1 MHQQS
6 PISRRRARNS
16 KVQRDSSVRWLAAA
30 ASACVERME
39 TRTLLTAA
47 AIEAPDVRS
56 AGGDSVVVTVTYTDD
71 KAVNVNSVGS
81 SDVTVVNEAGGA
93 ALTLRSVSVSP
104 RVNAT
109 PLVASYT
116 FAAPGG
122 KWDGG
127 DNGSYRVNVEANRVF
142 DQEGNAAP
150 PTTGTFAVNIPGG
163 RAPGRPGGI
172 GNNPGDG
179 TAPIAILEAIPGVT
193 TAGGTSKTFRAIYT
207 DDRAVNPQTIGTND
221 LVVNKPD
228 GDTMT
233 VTGVTTEVTDGGRR
247 VVATYTATPPGGAWD
262 AGDNGTYTATIR
274 YHSVLDASGLPVQGA
289 AGPLLVA
296 IPTTTPPPPP
306 AADPA
311 PTADLDAPEDVTT
324 GGVTYT
330 VEVRYRDNVRVAESS
345 IDKNDV
351 TVTGPGGPL
360 TPIGVE
366 TDVKSDGRQVE
377 ATYRFTAAG
386 GSWDAADNGAYQIA
400 LAAGAVTDSAGQGVA
415 AKAAG
420 FDVNVAAA
428 SPPVV
433 PPTVP
438 PSPPNVPPPPPNS
451 PPPPP
456 VGNVPPANQVPVAT
470 VSPPEDIATP
480 GAPTQAVVVTY
491 VDDDALN
498 QGTIDAADI
507 TVAGP
512 GGPLPV
518 TGVTVAGAGNV
529 FTATY
534 TVAAPGNVWD
544 AADAGTYTVTVLAGQ
559 VADAGGAV
567 NAAAASGFD
576 VTIAPPEPVIDP
588 AFSGGQSVSSG
599 FVAEAAVALED
610 GKLILA
616 GRQGNLAAGSSQAVV
631 KRLNPDGSPDLSFGR
646 NGLVVTAA
654 GENQAAYAAT
664 LLPDGSFVTA
674 GALGGDMLIT
684 KYKANGTVDTKFGDG
699 GRAVIDAGAADDVAY
714 SVAVAPDGSIY
725 VGGRSDGSF
734 AFAKVTADGTPDTFF
749 GTRGVSLFA
758 LGTGQNVIGGLG
770 VQPDGKVVGVGA
782 AGANVAV
789 VRLNADGS
797 EDAAFGTDGSVTV
810 ARLGTRTDLEDV
822 DRTLGVAL
830 QPDGKILMTNRAGED
845 FAVAR
850 LNPDG

>member
-1 MHQQS
+1 
-6 PISRRRARNS
+6 
-16 KVQRDSSVRWLAAA
+16 
-30 ASACVERME
+30 
-39 TRTLLTAA
+39 
-47 AIEAPDVRS
+47 
-56 AGGDSVVVTVTYTDD
+56 
-71 KAVNVNSVGS
+71 
-81 SDVTVVNEAGGA
+81 
-93 ALTLRSVSVSP
+93 
-104 RVNAT
+104 
-109 PLVASYT
+109 
-116 FAAPGG
+116 
-122 KWDGG
+122 
-127 DNGSYRVNVEANRVF
+127 
-142 DQEGNAAP
+142 
-150 PTTGTFAVNIPGG
+150 
-163 RAPGRPGGI
+163 
-172 GNNPGDG
+172 
-179 TAPIAILEAIPGVT
+179 
-193 TAGGTSKTFRAIYT
+193 
-207 DDRAVNPQTIGTND
+207 
-221 LVVNKPD
+221 
-228 GDTMT
+228 
-233 VTGVTTEVTDGGRR
+233 
-247 VVATYTATPPGGAWD
+247 
-262 AGDNGTYTATIR
+262 
-274 YHSVLDASGLPVQGA
+274 
-289 AGPLLVA
+289 
-296 IPTTTPPPPP
+296 
-306 AADPA
+306 
-311 PTADLDAPEDVTT
+311 
-324 GGVTYT
+324 
-330 VEVRYRDNVRVAESS
+330 
-345 IDKNDV
+345 
-351 TVTGPGGPL
+351 
-360 TPIGVE
+360 
-366 TDVKSDGRQVE
+366 
-377 ATYRFTAAG
+377 
-386 GSWDAADNGAYQIA
+386 
-400 LAAGAVTDSAGQGVA
+400 
-415 AKAAG
+415 
-420 FDVNVAAA
+420 
-428 SPPVV
+428 
-433 PPTVP
+433 
-438 PSPPNVPPPPPNS
+438 
-451 PPPPP
+451 
-456 VGNVPPANQVPVAT
+456 
-470 VSPPEDIATP
+470 
-480 GAPTQAVVVTY
+480 
-491 VDDDALN
+491 DDALN
-498 QGTIDAADI
+498 ADTIDAADI
-507 TVAGP
+507 VVTGP
-512 GGPLPV
+512 NGPLAV
-518 TGVTVAGAGNV
+518 TGVTKAGAGNV

-782 AGANVAV
+782 AGASVAV
-789 VRLNADGS
+789 VRLNADGT

-850 LNPDG
+850 LNPDGSTDASFGEGGVATVDFGGDDDADAVVLQGTGEILVIGTTTAGGNQTAVAALNADGSLDQRFGQGGKFTIDPGVTNPGRALHVGDLVLRAFAAASGDNLVVGSSQGGTNAVSSSGLQRLNVPGSGLLGRFGQVGGKNRKLRFADADGTIVTLSMKGGGSGQAFYDGSNVDLVLSGTSPKSAVSVKTDRQGDGRLVLRDVQADGGLKSLSAKTADLTGTLWAGGPAGTLAFRTLTGTVAADGSIASLSVAGDVNGAKVLAGANLGADYKLGGGGASADAYQPATIRKISVGGQVVGSIFGAGLNRKNGAFLDNDDVVEGGEASQILSVSVKKGVDASSRFVAGSFGRTAKLPERVTPLAAEDGRFVVR